1 MGFMYCYGPSIGI
14 IRSIDIKDIKELACG
29 SMVRNGIK
37 PDSNKKSGR
46 IVKQMKSAVTL
57 HKIKKTY
64 ITGKKETTIIK
75 NLSLTIEEG
84 SFIAVMGPSG
94 SGKTTLLNVTSGID
108 KIDSGVVMILGVD
121 ITKMS
126 SSDLADFRKHNIGIV
141 FQDFNLIDSLNV
153 KENIILPLDLCLLEA
168 SEIET
173 LVNQKAKTLGIEKLL
188 DRDVYEISGGEQQ
201 RVAICRAIIN
211 TPKVLFADEPTGN
224 LDSKSTKSVMQYL
237 RKVSFEEKCT
247 IVMVTH
253 DAFAA
258 SYSDKVLFFR
268 DGQIVKEL
276 EKEADQSCFHKRLL
290 QEQEEFSEDSF
301 D

>member
-1 MGFMYCYGPSIGI
+1 
-14 IRSIDIKDIKELACG
+14 
-29 SMVRNGIK
+29 
-37 PDSNKKSGR
+37 
-46 IVKQMKSAVTL
+46 
-57 HKIKKTY
+57 
-64 ITGKKETTIIK
+64 
-75 NLSLTIEEG
+75 
-84 SFIAVMGPSG
+84 VMGPSG

-224 LDSKSTKSVMQYL
+224 LDSESTKSVMQYL